1 MKKVMNRAGMIA
13 MALMVTFTMASTQK
27 IVAAI
32 KTENPVEFKYV
43 GKVDN
48 QPIFLLKL
56 NNAEAGEYFITLTD
70 ETGRVIYDEKVAG
83 KHISRKY
90 LLNLDEIDASEI
102 RFQIRNKKD
111 SSITSFTVKRNVS
124 FTDVWALK

>member
-32 KTENPVEFKYV
+32 KTDNPVEFKYV
-43 GKVDN
+43 GKVNN
-48 QPIFLLKL
+48 QPVFLLKL
-56 NNAEAGEYFITLTD
+56 NNAEANEFFITLTD
-70 ETGRVIYDEKVAG
+70 QTGTVIYDEKVVG
-83 KHISRKY
+83 KEVSRKY

-111 SSITSFTVKRNVS
+111 NSITSFTAKRNFS
-124 FTDVWALK
+124 YTEEWALK